1 MSAAEH
7 TPVGEGMLFDPT
19 SPLVPTGNL
28 RRREAVSRLVEAI
41 AIAAAALAVIMM
53 GIVVFSVI
61 QRGAPVLSLDF
72 VIQNPQGYV
81 AGGILNS
88 LLGTAELVAIGAA
101 IAIPLGVMTALYLTE
116 FAGPRSRTGRVLK
129 VVLEMMQGL
138 PTIVSGCSWSACS
151 CSHSARSSDLPAR
164 SRWRS

>member
-81 AGGILNS
+81 AGGILN
-88 LLGTAELVAIGAA
+88 
-101 IAIPLGVMTALYLTE
+101 
-116 FAGPRSRTGRVLK
+116 R
-129 VVLEMMQGL
+129 
-138 PTIVSGCSWSACS
+138 
-151 CSHSARSSDLPAR
+151 
-164 SRWRS
+164 